1 MDSKAKTLT
10 FTLKDVGSEV
20 VEQLSKDIYPNVGSI
35 FRELTK
41 NAYDAYVLL
50 PYDAASPEDRK
61 IKIQTTE
68 FAKGS
73 KKTWVITI
81 HDDGIGQD
89 IEDLKGNLQIGLT
102 SKKDFD
108 HLTGFRGLG
117 SWSIMGAGNQVRIT
131 TSKIGVRKR
140 LILSIEV
147 EKIYLTIE
155 PSINLDQIL
164 NNKELIYYFEEDAD
178 SSDHFTT
185 VEIFC
190 DGPERKVGKY
200 DYEIN
205 RLWPLAEPGNKDL
218 EDTILSYC
226 AIPYSFAGGAHK
238 EISDLYK
245 KIQYQPI
252 PISLNGNILTR
263 SLPGTL
269 VDVRVEEIK
278 LNKKPAAWCWLATTE
293 ELKGKQL
300 KPEFLRPCNI
310 MGPSFQLLRQNVP
323 IGKPGLFKPY
333 NRSVDQW
340 YVGEVHVIGSEILPN
355 ASGDDLRQGSAR
367 DQFAEQMQEF
377 YKRIEVD
384 AEKRSGRKSAMAAVD
399 KALKAQERLDQQ
411 GDSLS
416 QGDVVSAQNDIR
428 KGVEILQVALSKAK
442 TNNETEQ
449 LYKDYVS

>member
-20 VEQLSKDIYPNVGSI
+20 VEQLSKDIYPNVGSV

-50 PYDAASPEDRK
+50 PDDAASPDDRK
-61 IKIQTTE
+61 IKIKTAE

-73 KKTWVITI
+73 KKTRVITI

-131 TSKIGVRKR
+131 TSKLGVKKR

-185 VEIFC
+185 RRRF
-190 DGPERKVGKY
+190 D
-200 DYEIN
+200 
-205 RLWPLAEPGNKDL
+205 
-218 EDTILSYC
+218 
-226 AIPYSFAGGAHK
+226 SFLRHR
-238 EISDLYK
+238 Y
-245 KIQYQPI
+245 PI
-252 PISLNGNILTR
+252 PNSIGRAPLNN
-263 SLPGTL
+263 
-269 VDVRVEEIK
+269 
-278 LNKKPAAWCWLATTE
+278 
-293 ELKGKQL
+293 
-300 KPEFLRPCNI
+300 
-310 MGPSFQLLRQNVP
+310 
-323 IGKPGLFKPY
+323 
-333 NRSVDQW
+333 
-340 YVGEVHVIGSEILPN
+340 
-355 ASGDDLRQGSAR
+355 SA
-367 DQFAEQMQEF
+367 
-377 YKRIEVD
+377 IW
-384 AEKRSGRKSAMAAVD
+384 GW
-399 KALKAQERLDQQ
+399 
-411 GDSLS
+411 
-416 QGDVVSAQNDIR
+416 
-428 KGVEILQVALSKAK
+428 
-442 TNNETEQ
+442 
-449 LYKDYVS
+449 